1 MGHQDGAHS
10 AAEKARKWAIGAIVA
25 GICILTLFAAYLC
38 VYYGY
43 LQPVF
48 QNDNA
53 AINALAFFEH
63 L

>member
-10 AAEKARKWAIGAIVA
+10 AADKARKWAIGAIVA
-25 GICILTLFAAYLC
+25 GICILTVFAAYLC

-43 LQPVF
+43 LLSHF
-48 QNDNA
+48 QNND
-53 AINALAFFEH
+53 AINALAFLEH